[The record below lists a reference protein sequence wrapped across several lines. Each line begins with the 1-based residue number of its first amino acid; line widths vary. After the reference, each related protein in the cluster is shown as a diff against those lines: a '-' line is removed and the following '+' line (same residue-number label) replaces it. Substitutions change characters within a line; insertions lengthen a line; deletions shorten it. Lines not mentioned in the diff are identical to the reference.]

1 MAKIWSLLIKMFG
14 CKWSICSDDFALN
27 TLPCY
32 RRVHGHNGWN
42 NKSYFILQRK
52 IFKSFGKNPHLGFNK
67 RSASDYFKLGHWTV
81 DSICNNFMRKNLMRF
96 LYWKQIIQIR
106 LKLLKL
112 LTDSKLESFL
122 LVWLRSTFWRI
133 GVDLKSYFLLLI
145 YFWGYNLSRQIFYL
159 IMCWDVTKTGFSK
172 FESL

>member
-14 CKWSICSDDFALN
+14 YNWSICSDDFALN

-67 RSASDYFKLGHWTV
+67 RSASDYFKLGHWKV
-81 DSICNNFMRKNLMRF
+81 NSICNNFMRKNLMRL
-96 LYWKQIIQIR
+96 LYWKQRIQIR

-112 LTDSKLESFL
+112 LTDSKLESFVLAWLRSFL
-122 LVWLRSTFWRI
+122 LVWL
-133 GVDLKSYFLLLI
+133 LI
-145 YFWGYNLSRQIFYL
+145 SVTSVTL